1 MADHRSMKKGGEA
14 EPDVDNIPL
23 LTNSYITPK
32 HKKISHGLKKVDRY
46 NAKAYQATQNVI
58 NDARETYTVEY
69 VKHVISIAKNN
80 HNLMNR
86 LELSEEEEQDALKMI
101 ASLKNIRCGI
111 EQEELVR
118 LLHTIEYVSEL
129 EECLFRKGL
138 LKEEPLSLR
147 LTNKI
152 SKEGGEMG

>member
-1 MADHRSMKKGGEA
+1 MADDRSMRKGGEA
-14 EPDVDNIPL
+14 EPDVDNIPP

-32 HKKISHGLKKVDRY
+32 HKKISGGLKKVDRY

-69 VKHVISIAKNN
+69 VKHIISIAKNN
-80 HNLMNR
+80 HNLMGR
-86 LELSEEEEQDALKMI
+86 LELSEEEERDTLKMI
-101 ASLKNIRCGI
+101 FSLKNIRCGI
-111 EQEELVR
+111 GQEDLER

-138 LKEEPLSLR
+138 LKKEPFSLR